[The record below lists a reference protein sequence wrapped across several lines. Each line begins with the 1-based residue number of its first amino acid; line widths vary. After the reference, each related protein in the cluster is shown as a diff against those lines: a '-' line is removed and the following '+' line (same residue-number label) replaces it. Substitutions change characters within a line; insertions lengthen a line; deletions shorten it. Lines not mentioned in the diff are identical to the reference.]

1 MDKNQGYAIL
11 KAVML
16 ENGRGF
22 ALGEHPTAP
31 SPYVTWACYDD
42 KNGQRQYEWG
52 HYGNDLTAME
62 KDFAD
67 RVQDYQRLFKV
78 KVVQV
83 EVKCSPKV
91 GQKLCGKAILNSV
104 LDRT

>member
-42 KNGQRQYEWG
+42 KNGQRQYECA
-52 HYGNDLTAME
+52 L
-62 KDFAD
+62 
-67 RVQDYQRLFKV
+67 V
-78 KVVQV
+78 K
-83 EVKCSPKV
+83 KK
-91 GQKLCGKAILNSV
+91 
-104 LDRT
+104 